1 MADLGDLLGSLMTG
15 VIRARRMADEQTA
28 ALAEYYRSN
37 PLLEGLSVP
46 RIRIPELTIDM
57 PFLIDKD
64 VAGERGEMAEPA
76 KIASALDAQLEL
88 TLLKHNIKPNPGF
101 RKTFAVEVKN
111 RLDLL
116 METRTP
122 IMGETIARCVQ
133 AAFATTLSKSR
144 THLND
149 EHKETIARDLRAKV
163 STVGIAKESIP
174 PSIVANIRTSD
185 VKEQS
190 TSTSVVRLKITLKEE
205 GLEWSTQVGT
215 SGGVVHTL
223 QPE

>member
-1 MADLGDLLGSLMTG
+1 
-15 VIRARRMADEQTA
+15 
-28 ALAEYYRSN
+28 
-37 PLLEGLSVP
+37 
-46 RIRIPELTIDM
+46 
-57 PFLIDKD
+57 
-64 VAGERGEMAEPA
+64 
-76 KIASALDAQLEL
+76 
-88 TLLKHNIKPNPGF
+88 
-101 RKTFAVEVKN
+101 
-111 RLDLL
+111 

-122 IMGETIARCVQ
+122 IMGESIARCVQ

-149 EHKETIARDLRAKV
+149 EHKETIAQDLRAKV

-174 PSIVANIRTSD
+174 PSIMANIRTSD

-190 TSTSVVRLKITLKEE
+190 TPTSVVRLKITLKEE
-205 GLEWSTQVGT
+205 GLEWSTQVST